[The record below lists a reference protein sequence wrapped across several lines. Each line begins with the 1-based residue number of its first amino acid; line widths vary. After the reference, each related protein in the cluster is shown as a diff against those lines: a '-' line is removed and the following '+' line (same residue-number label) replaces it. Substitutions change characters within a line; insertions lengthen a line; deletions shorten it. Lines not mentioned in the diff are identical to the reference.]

1 MQGDFTRNTFDRAKH
16 FSRVLMQQG
25 RVQLD
30 ADWNE
35 QTAILLHT
43 LRTLTRD
50 LFGEHGGPGQGAGF
64 VITSGAAGQDFMI
77 GQGHY
82 YVDGILVE
90 NDADCWY
97 QGGADLLPQP
107 DHRPEAALE
116 KGQNYLVYLDVWE
129 RHISPVEDDD
139 IREKALL
146 GPDTATRAKVVWQ
159 VKVLPNPDGATCED
173 LAATLRRPVA
183 PLAKARVMPTA
194 PSVDPCIQAPDARYR
209 GAENQLYRV
218 EVHQGGRAGG
228 GASFKWSRDNAS
240 VIFPIVQ
247 MNGAVATL
255 EHLGRDA
262 RLGLRVGDWV
272 EVVDDDQ
279 TLRGGPGP
287 MLQVDAIDPVELKVT
302 LKTRA
307 GVALLPYDETSR
319 NHPYLRRWDHKAGP
333 LIEGAAP
340 PVEDNADQWLDLED
354 GVQVQF
360 QPGGD
365 YRSGDYWLIPTRTTT
380 GQVEWPGPA
389 DAPEAQEPQG
399 IDHHI
404 APLAQIEVDA
414 AGAVAMTHDC
424 RFVMTSAMRRL

>member
-1 MQGDFTRNTFDRAKH
+1 MQGDFTRNTFDPTKH

-50 LFGEHGGPGQGAGF
+50 LFGKHGGPGQGAGF
-64 VITSGAAGQDFMI
+64 AITGGARDFKI
-77 GQGHY
+77 GEGHY

-90 NDADCWY
+90 NDVDCWY
-97 QGGADLLPQP
+97 RGGADLPTQP
-107 DHRPEAALE
+107 DHQPKDGLADAT
-116 KGQNYLVYLDVWE
+116 QYLVYLDVWE

-159 VKVLPNPDGATCED
+159 VKVEKMNAGEIRTCGD
-173 LAATLRRPVA
+173 LAATLRRQNL
-183 PLAKARVMPTA
+183 PLAKARVKPTVL
-194 PSVDPCIQAPDARYR
+194 STDPCIQAPDARYR

-218 EVHQGGRAGG
+218 EVHQGSEPGKTTT
-228 GASFKWSRDNAS
+228 FKWSRDNGS

-262 RLGLRVGDWV
+262 RLGLHAGDWV

-279 TLRGGPGP
+279 TLRGDPGP
-287 MLQVDAIDPVELKVT
+287 MLQVDAIDPVEMKVT
-302 LKTRA
+302 LKTRP
-307 GVALLPYDETSR
+307 GVAPQPYDETSS

-333 LIEGAAP
+333 LGAVP
-340 PVEDNADQWLDLED
+340 VVEDNADQWLDLED

-365 YRSGDYWLIPTRTTT
+365 YRSGDYWLLPARTAT
-380 GQVEWPGPA
+380 GQVEWPGPV
-389 DAPEAQEPQG
+389 DAPQAQEPQG
-399 IDHHI
+399 ILHHI
-404 APLAQIEVDA
+404 APLAQIEVDG
-414 AGAVAMTHDC
+414 AGVVTVPHDC
-424 RFVMTSAMRRL
+424 RFVMTSAMHGL

>member
-1 MQGDFTRNTFDRAKH
+1 MQGDFTRDTFDPTRH
-16 FSRVLMQQG
+16 FSRVLIQQG

-64 VITSGAAGQDFMI
+64 AITGAAAAHDFMI
-77 GQGHY
+77 GRGHY
-82 YVDGILVE
+82 YVHGILVE
-90 NDADCWY
+90 NDAACWY
-97 QGGADLLPQP
+97 RGGADLPPQP
-107 DHRPEAALE
+107 DHKPEAALE
-116 KGQNYLVYLDVWE
+116 KGKNYLVYLDVWE
-129 RHISPVEDDD
+129 RHISSVEDDD

-146 GPDTATRAKVVWQ
+146 GPDTATRAKVIWQ
-159 VKVLPNPDGATCED
+159 VKVDEMNAGVIGTCDD
-173 LAATLRRPVA
+173 LAATLRRSPA
-183 PLAKARVMPTA
+183 PQAKARVMPIK
-194 PSVDPCIQAPDARYR
+194 PSVDPCIQAPNARYR

-218 EVHQGGRAGG
+218 EVHQGGRAG
-228 GASFKWSRDNAS
+228 ATFKWSRDNGS
-240 VIFPIVQ
+240 VIFPVVE
-247 MNGAVATL
+247 MNGVVATL

-262 RLGLRVGDWV
+262 RLGLQVGDWV

-279 TLRGGPGP
+279 SLRGDPGP
-287 MLQVDAIDPVELKVT
+287 MLQVDAIDAVEMKVT

-319 NHPYLRRWDHKAGP
+319 NHPYLRRWDHKTDLLGD
-333 LIEGAAP
+333 GA
-340 PVEDNADQWLDLED
+340 VLLLEDNADQWLDLED

-365 YRSGDYWLIPTRTTT
+365 YRSGDYWLIPARTAT
-380 GQVEWPGPA
+380 GQVEWPGPV
-389 DAPEAQEPQG
+389 DAPEAQPPQG
-399 IDHHI
+399 IHHNI

-414 AGAVAMTHDC
+414 TGVVTVAQDC
-424 RFVMTSAMRRL
+424 RLVMTSAMHGL

>member
-1 MQGDFTRNTFDRAKH
+1 MQGDFTRNTFDPAKH

-35 QTAILLHT
+35 QTAILLYT

-64 VITSGAAGQDFMI
+64 ATTGGAAAHNFMI

-82 YVDGILVE
+82 YVNGILVE
-90 NDADCWY
+90 NDVNCWY

-107 DHRPEAALE
+107 DYQPEDALE
-116 KGQNYLVYLDVWE
+116 KGKNYLVYLDVWE

-139 IREKALL
+139 IRETALL

-159 VKVLPNPDGATCED
+159 VKVLPNPDGGTCED
-173 LAATLRRPVA
+173 LAKILGRSVA
-183 PLAKARVMPTA
+183 PQAKARVMPIK
-194 PSVDPCIQAPDARYR
+194 PSADPCIQAPDARYR

-218 EVHQGGRAGG
+218 EVHQGGKAGD
-228 GASFKWSRDNAS
+228 GATFKWSRDNGS
-240 VIFPIVQ
+240 VIFPIVE
-247 MNGAVATL
+247 MNGAVAAL
-255 EHLGRDA
+255 ENLGRDA

-287 MLQVDAIDPVELKVT
+287 MLQVEAIDPVEIKVT
-302 LKTRA
+302 LKARP

-319 NHPYLRRWDHKAGP
+319 NHPYLRRWDHKASLPADGAVP
-333 LIEGAAP
+333 L
-340 PVEDNADQWLDLED
+340 VEDNADQWLDLED

-365 YRSGDYWLIPTRTTT
+365 YRSGDYWLLPARTAT
-380 GQVEWPGPA
+380 GQVEWPGPV
-389 DAPEAQEPQG
+389 DAPQAQEPQG
-399 IDHHI
+399 ILHHI
-404 APLAQIEVDA
+404 APLAQIEVDG
-414 AGAVAMTHDC
+414 AGVVTVPHDC
-424 RFVMTSAMRRL
+424 RFVMTSAMRGH

>member
-1 MQGDFTRNTFDRAKH
+1 MQGDFTRNTFDPTKH

-50 LFGEHGGPGQGAGF
+50 LFGEHGGPGKGAGF
-64 VITSGAAGQDFMI
+64 EITSGAAGQNFMV
-77 GQGHY
+77 GKGHY

-90 NDADCWY
+90 NDVPCWY

-107 DHRPEAALE
+107 DHHPEDALE
-116 KGQNYLVYLDVWE
+116 TGTNYLVYLDVWE

-173 LAATLRRPVA
+173 LAATLRRQNRPQ
-183 PLAKARVMPTA
+183 AKARVKPIK
-194 PSVDPCIQAPDARYR
+194 PSADPCIQAPDARYR

-218 EVHQGGRAGG
+218 EVHQGSEPGKTPT
-228 GASFKWSRDNAS
+228 FKWSRDNGS

-262 RLGLRVGDWV
+262 RLGLRVGEWV

-279 TLRGGPGP
+279 TLRGGPGS
-287 MLQVDAIDPVELKVT
+287 MLQVDAIDPVEMKVT
-302 LKTRA
+302 LKTRP
-307 GVALLPYDETSR
+307 GVALLPYDETSS

-333 LIEGAAP
+333 LGAVLL
-340 PVEDNADQWLDLED
+340 VENNADQWLDLED

-365 YRSGDYWLIPTRTTT
+365 YRSGDYWLIPARTAT
-380 GQVEWPGPA
+380 GQVEWPGPV
-389 DAPEAQEPQG
+389 DAPEAQAPQG

-414 AGAVAMTHDC
+414 AGVVAVPHDC
-424 RFVMTSAMRRL
+424 RFVMTSAMHGL

>member
-1 MQGDFTRNTFDRAKH
+1 MQGDFTRNTFDPTKH

-50 LFGEHGGPGQGAGF
+50 LFGEHGGPAQGAGF
-64 VITSGAAGQDFMI
+64 AIIGGARNFKI
-77 GQGHY
+77 GEGHY

-90 NDADCWY
+90 NDVACWY
-97 QGGADLLPQP
+97 RGGPDLPTQP
-107 DHRPEAALE
+107 DHQPKDGLADAT
-116 KGQNYLVYLDVWE
+116 QYLVYLDVWE
-129 RHISPVEDDD
+129 RHISPVEDDA

-159 VKVLPNPDGATCED
+159 VKVLPNPAGETCKD
-173 LAATLRRPVA
+173 LAATLGRPVA
-183 PLAKARVMPTA
+183 PLAKARVRPTV
-194 PSVDPCIQAPDARYR
+194 PSADPCIQAPDARYR

-218 EVHQGGRAGG
+218 EVHDGGKAGD
-228 GASFKWSRDNAS
+228 GATFKWSRDNGS

-262 RLGLRVGDWV
+262 RLGLRVGEWV

-287 MLQVDAIDPVELKVT
+287 MLQVDAIDPVEMKIT
-302 LKTRA
+302 LKTRP
-307 GVALLPYDETSR
+307 GVALLPYDETSS
-319 NHPYLRRWDHKAGP
+319 NHPYLRRWDHKADP
-333 LIEGAAP
+333 LGGGAV
-340 PVEDNADQWLDLED
+340 PVVENNVDEWLDLED

-365 YRSGDYWLIPTRTTT
+365 YRSGDYWLIPARTAT
-380 GQVEWPGPA
+380 GQVEWPGPV
-389 DAPEAQEPQG
+389 DAPEAQAPQG
-399 IDHHI
+399 IHHHI

-414 AGAVAMTHDC
+414 AGAIAVTDDC
-424 RFVMTSAMRRL
+424 RFVMTSAMHRL